1 MTKRVD
7 PRVQR
12 TRALLRAAVLE
23 LATEREPDAITIAE
37 VAERATINRATVYQH
52 YRDRDAL
59 LLDAMENELAGLAG
73 LVARC
78 PLVVL
83 PKEMPPAFLDILRH
97 VEANTVLYRRM
108 LGPCGSARFI
118 NRLHQLVAEQVT
130 LQLVTAGVGAPDAPT
145 VELRAHCAAGAFIGL
160 VTHWLDDSHPHTE
173 AAAAEAWQAFG
184 PTGGAAT
191 RQSGEETGTTP

>member
-23 LATEREPDAITIAE
+23 LATEREPDAITIAQ

-52 YRDRDAL
+52 YRDREEL
-59 LLDAMENELAGLAG
+59 LLDAMESELAGLAE

-83 PKEMPPAFLDILRH
+83 PEDMPPAFLDILRH

-130 LQLVTAGVGAPDAPT
+130 RQLVEAGAGTPDAPA

-160 VTHWLDDSHPHTE
+160 VTHWLDDGNDRTE
-173 AAAAEAWQAFG
+173 AAAADAWRALG
-184 PTGGAAT
+184 PVGGAPV
-191 RQSGEETGTTP
+191 G

>member
-1 MTKRVD
+1 MAKRVD

-23 LATEREPDAITIAE
+23 LATEREPESITIAR

-52 YRDRDAL
+52 YRDRDEL
-59 LLDAMENELAGLAG
+59 LLDAMDNELAGLVG

-83 PKEMPPAFLDILRH
+83 PHAVPPAFVDILDH
-97 VEANTVLYRRM
+97 VDAHAVLYRRM

-130 LQLVTAGVGAPDAPT
+130 LQLVEAGVGPSDSP
-145 VELRAHCAAGAFIGL
+145 VVGMRAHCATGAFMGL
-160 VTHWLDDSHPHTE
+160 VTHWLHDAPVHPEGAADD
-173 AAAAEAWQAFG
+173 AWQALRPAG
-184 PTGGAAT
+184 GGAV
-191 RQSGEETGTTP
+191 TP